1 MKPCKMNGVIK
12 IVLNILHIT
21 YLNLIIG
28 SLVILKQN
36 ICIVTYLTIKYM
48 LVLYKLYIEKS
59 E

>member
-12 IVLNILHIT
+12 IVLNILYII

-36 ICIVTYLTIKYM
+36 ICIVTYLTIKCM